1 MRTRWIYLN
10 DEINDVLTGSAS
22 TIREQAGE
30 NASLSLLGNAISG
43 VNPMDIESITFLK
56 DASATAIYG
65 TQAANGVIVVT
76 TKKGKVGKPSVTFSA
91 SFGFYGT
98 SPVFGLPID
107 EF

>member
-1 MRTRWIYLN
+1 M
-10 DEINDVLTGSAS
+10 LTGSAS

-76 TKKGKVGKPSVTFSA
+76 TKKMVK
-91 SFGFYGT
+91 
-98 SPVFGLPID
+98 
-107 EF
+107 